1 MSEKAG
7 HGDGGWGKQNSVSQR
22 RRMVKSSI
30 VILKEYP
37 CTVTLKCGQ
46 SHINTV
52 KTIQFCQL
60 CKSKSVN
67 GYSKSLFQ
75 KLV

>member
-1 MSEKAG
+1 MGLGEAKLSKP
-7 HGDGGWGKQNSVSQR
+7 R

-46 SHINTV
+46 GHINTV